1 MGRPLSPS
9 VLRPMLAMLAALAS
23 LAALKSLVWPRWPS
37 VRPLDGV
44 AIARQLRAGGFEAVP
59 QTPLPARRSSER
71 STSPGLSYGIGAG
84 ETLRVLRGRSRE
96 RMRFQ
101 AALLANSD
109 PSLKLQQR
117 QLLTG
122 PPPSALGRV
131 DGTAVRQTCLV
142 IGQGSLGGYGVV
154 DEQLWTLVDQVSV
167 GRNHQ
172 LKALLGLQPA
182 RSYECVLISVSGPK
196 GGQPISE
203 ERWQRL
209 LTTIR
214 PALRRGATMS

>member
-9 VLRPMLAMLAALAS
+9 ALRPFLGVLAALAS
-23 LAALKSLVWPRWPS
+23 LAALGSLVWPRWPS
-37 VRPLDGV
+37 VRPLDG
-44 AIARQLRAGGFEAVP
+44 ASIAGQLRAGGFEAVP
-59 QTPLPARRSSER
+59 LTPLPARRSSER
-71 STSPGLSYGIGAG
+71 TTSPGLSYGIGAG

-96 RMRFQ
+96 RRSGQ
-101 AALLANSD
+101 AAQRAN
-109 PSLKLQQR
+109 PHPALKLQQR

-122 PPPSALGRV
+122 PPPSALGQV
-131 DGTAVRQTCLV
+131 AGSPVRQTCLV
-142 IGQGSLGGYGVV
+142 IGEGSSGGFGVV
-154 DEQLWTLVDQVSV
+154 DEQLWNLVDQADV

-172 LKALLGLQPA
+172 LKALLGLRPS

-214 PALRRGATMS
+214 PALRRGATMG

>member
-9 VLRPMLAMLAALAS
+9 ALRPFLGVLAALAS
-23 LAALKSLVWPRWPS
+23 LAALRSLVWPRWPS
-37 VRPLDGV
+37 VRPLDGA
-44 AIARQLRAGGFEAVP
+44 AIAGQLRAVGFEAVP
-59 QTPLPARRSSER
+59 LTPLPARRSSER
-71 STSPGLSYGIGAG
+71 TTSPGLSYGIGAG

-96 RMRFQ
+96 RLTFQ
-101 AALLANSD
+101 AALLANAD
-109 PSLKLQQR
+109 PALKLQQR

-122 PPPSALGRV
+122 PPPSALGQV
-131 DGTAVRQTCLV
+131 AGSPVRQTCLV
-142 IGQGSLGGYGVV
+142 FGEGSSGGFGV
-154 DEQLWTLVDQVSV
+154 DGEKLLTLVDQADV

-172 LKALLGLQPA
+172 LKALLGLRPS

-203 ERWQRL
+203 GRWQRL

-214 PALRRGATMS
+214 PALRRGATMG